1 LSFVPGQLRAQ
12 EVAASPAERDRIFAE
27 LLKDPTNADLNLRY
41 AQISAKLGDVE
52 GAIATLDRLLL
63 INPDLTAARVQLGL
77 LYTQIG
83 SYDMA
88 RGYLQPVA
96 DQPDAPAD
104 IRAEAQQG
112 LALANK
118 LTSPHQYSLTLFFG
132 VQSQTDP
139 GAAPGG
145 PVFLLSGVNT
155 VLNNQ
160 FAKHAD
166 VDLFGQGVGSYSY
179 DFQNR
184 HGDKLE
190 LGVLGYASFFARQ
203 RALNLAD
210 GKFTLG
216 PRLGLDRIGL
226 DGGTFKAYGLGEY
239 VELGESPYY
248 RGYGGGLE
256 YDQRLNEGGT
266 RLVVAYE
273 GEWQNYDSSNFYPTA
288 GELTGRL
295 DQYAVGVT
303 QPIPI
308 GIGSSVGLAGTYN
321 RDNTRESFYNN
332 DDYAV
337 VASATIGYDAGS
349 LSFGLP
355 WVTSLSM
362 TRHYIGYDGADPSVS
377 KSIVRGDRRW
387 QYSITQAVPV
397 TNQVSVVG
405 QLFRDVLSSNIH
417 NYTYNNTSV
426 LIGPQISF

>member
-1 LSFVPGQLRAQ
+1 MFKFRNGKGIAAAFLIGLALSLVPGGLRAQ
-12 EVAASPAERDRIFAE
+12 EIAASPAERDRVFAE
-27 LLKDPTNADLNLRY
+27 LLKDPTNPDLNLRY

-63 INPDLTAARVQLGL
+63 VKPDLTEARVQLGL

-96 DQPDAPAD
+96 DQPDAPAALH
-104 IRAEAQQG
+104 AEAQQG
-112 LALANK
+112 LDLADK
-118 LTSPHQYSLTLFFG
+118 LASPHQYALTLFFG

-145 PVFLLSGVNT
+145 PVFLLSGKNT

-160 FAKHAD
+160 FAKEAD
-166 VDLFGQGVGSYSY
+166 TDLFGLGVGSYSY
-179 DFQNR
+179 DLQNQ

-190 LGVLGYASFFARQ
+190 LGALAYASFYSEQRQ
-203 RALNLAD
+203 LNLAD
-210 GKFTLG
+210 GKFTAG

-226 DGGTFKAYGLGEY
+226 DGGTFKAYALGEY
-239 VELGESPYY
+239 AQLGEQPYY

-295 DQYAVGVT
+295 DQYAVG
-303 QPIPI
+303 
-308 GIGSSVGLAGTYN
+308 
-321 RDNTRESFYNN
+321 
-332 DDYAV
+332 
-337 VASATIGYDAGS
+337 
-349 LSFGLP
+349 LS
-355 WVTSLSM
+355 
-362 TRHYIGYDGADPSVS
+362 
-377 KSIVRGDRRW
+377 
-387 QYSITQAVPV
+387 
-397 TNQVSVVG
+397 
-405 QLFRDVLSSNIH
+405 
-417 NYTYNNTSV
+417 
-426 LIGPQISF
+426 